1 MAQKLDD
8 ATKTGPVVFLDRNQ
22 KLHLPQL
29 PAAPA
34 ANLQQK
40 LAERLYCAR
49 SGNGH
54 LRPGHRTAEPDRR
67 WCRKPLK
74 NIGPPLSAMAARP
87 ALRSVRSM
95 QCEVGNFTIGIIAKR
110 LVLRVIHTIHQAMTH
125 HR

>member
-74 NIGPPLSAMAARP
+74 NIGASPIRNGSASGAP
-87 ALRSVRSM
+87 
-95 QCEVGNFTIGIIAKR
+95 IGPKYA
-110 LVLRVIHTIHQAMTH
+110 V
-125 HR
+125 

>member
-1 MAQKLDD
+1 
-8 ATKTGPVVFLDRNQ
+8 VVFLDRNQ
-22 KLHLPQL
+22 KLHRPQL

-40 LAERLYCAR
+40 LAERLYCALAPAMDT
-49 SGNGH
+49 SG
-54 LRPGHRTAEPDRR
+54 RATEPPSPTADGAESHS
-67 WCRKPLK
+67 KTSA
-74 NIGPPLSAMAARP
+74 PPQSAMAAHP

-95 QCEVGNFTIGIIAKR
+95 PCEEGNFTIGIIAKR